1 MKNKNLLSIEH
12 YAESFGTNKHK
23 PKDYIKYLKRC
34 VSLKETYI
42 SNNDEE
48 NAKRCLLLESILQI
62 QHNYLKTYK
71 LILKNKHESAWSCII
86 DIENEIELIKPYI
99 EVDFAKYKLDIVKDK
114 NTKIQT
120 LFPYTL
126 FFSAGYTVGNY
137 RCSIC
142 GEVITLRHR
151 CNHKKGQIYNGSWCF
166 WIKEN
171 ITNFDHVA
179 VVTNPKDKRCIP
191 KEFNG
196 KRFDFSVVDELV
208 IHIKR
213 PYLNWDLKWSKL
225 RHPHDFFKDV
235 KETDYCPCGSDKLY
249 KDCCLKESGV
259 LRPHVDFDFGQG
271 FSDNP
276 NIIKYHYPKSK
287 DNVSAFKSDMQGI
300 IMTMK

>member
-71 LILKNKHESAWSCII
+71 LILKNKHDSAWSCII

-151 CNHKKGQIYNGSWCF
+151 CNHKKGQIYNGRWCF

-213 PYLNWDLKWSKL
+213 P
-225 RHPHDFFKDV
+225 
-235 KETDYCPCGSDKLY
+235 
-249 KDCCLKESGV
+249 
-259 LRPHVDFDFGQG
+259 
-271 FSDNP
+271 
-276 NIIKYHYPKSK
+276 
-287 DNVSAFKSDMQGI
+287 
-300 IMTMK
+300 

>member
-71 LILKNKHESAWSCII
+71 LILKNKHDSACII

-151 CNHKKGQIYNGSWCF
+151 CNHKKGQIYNGRWCF

-191 KEFNG
+191 KEFKPVIELIEERNKNLNMLKSLDSITDDA
-196 KRFDFSVVDELV
+196 KRERISNSYKKT
-208 IHIKR
+208 I
-213 PYLNWDLKWSKL
+213 LKL
-225 RHPHDFFKDV
+225 GFKMV
-235 KETDYCPCGSDKLY
+235 
-249 KDCCLKESGV
+249 
-259 LRPHVDFDFGQG
+259 
-271 FSDNP
+271 
-276 NIIKYHYPKSK
+276 
-287 DNVSAFKSDMQGI
+287 
-300 IMTMK
+300 